1 MSTITVN
8 FAERQ
13 GKVKL
18 MHSVNNGPTGS
29 KVRASMSNFQE
40 FRDAQIPYA
49 RNHDA
54 SFYSGYGAEHTV
66 DVHHIFRN
74 FDADVND
81 PASYDFERTD
91 IYLQD
96 IESVG
101 TKCFYRLGSRI
112 EHGKKEGTFP
122 PKDNQKWAEICEHII
137 RHYNEGWANG
147 FHMGIEYWEIWNE
160 PDCRNPDGS
169 NPCWQGTD
177 EQFVE
182 LFVTALGHLKKC
194 FPQLKIGGPAFCG
207 PWREAYC
214 KLLFDAVQAA
224 GLKPD
229 FYSFHCYAKDP
240 NVFTDCGE
248 AGYATM
254 KQYGWEKDT
263 ELILNEWNYV
273 RGWQGDPYIYSMKT
287 IKGLKGSSFIAGVMC
302 VGQQSKLDHLMYY
315 DARPCTWNGMFDTDF
330 KTPLKGYYPFKM
342 FSQLY
347 RMGNCVSSLSDDSQ
361 LYSIAAEGH
370 GEAGILV
377 TNYIDDDDAPAK
389 EVQIDFSNLP
399 MSGPVQVEYYLLD
412 ETHDMELVR
421 SEKLNASDFSS
432 YLNIPLY
439 TTYLIKIHAI

>member
-1 MSTITVN
+1 MSILAVN
-8 FAERQ
+8 FEKQ
-13 GKVKL
+13 LGKVKI

-29 KVRASMSNFQE
+29 KVRATSGNFAA
-40 FRDAQIPYA
+40 FREAQIPYA

-54 SFYSGYGAEHTV
+54 SFYAGYGAEHTV

-96 IESVG
+96 MESVG

-137 RHYNEGWANG
+137 RHYNEGWADG

-182 LFVTALGHLKKC
+182 LFITALRHLKNC
-194 FPQLKIGGPAFCG
+194 FPQLKIGGPAFTS
-207 PWREAYC
+207 PYVEAFS

-229 FYSFHCYAKDP
+229 FYSYHCYCKDP
-240 NVFTDCGE
+240 SFFMELGE
-248 AGYATM
+248 KGYQTM
-254 KQYGWEKDT
+254 AKYGWEKDT

-273 RGWQGDPYIYSMKT
+273 RSWQGDAYSYGMHA
-287 IKGLKGSSFIAGVMC
+287 IKGLKGSSFIAGCMC

-315 DARPCTWNGMFDTDF
+315 DARPCGWNGMFDTDF
-330 KTPLKGYYPFKM
+330 LTPLKGYYPFKM

-347 RMGNCVSSLSDDSQ
+347 RMGNCVSAVSDDSQ
-361 LYSIAAEGH
+361 LYSVAALGN
-370 GEAGILV
+370 GEAGIMV
-377 TNYIDDDDAPAK
+377 TNFIDDDDAPAK
-389 EVQIDFSNLP
+389 DVQIDFANLP
-399 MSGPVQVEYYLLD
+399 FSGPVQVEYYLLD

-421 SEKLNASDFSS
+421 SEKISATEFSS

-439 TTYLIKIHAI
+439 STYFINILAV